1 MAGLPLIKL
10 RLPYES
16 EEEFLAKLGPSLA
29 RNQIFVGTR
38 SPKALGTVFAFLF
51 VLKNGAKILG
61 GEGKVESISADPA
74 RPGMT
79 VAIRALDH
87 DSQDLLA
94 LANGTRK
101 SRPPAPAAAAAAAAQ
116 PATPPTD
123 PAAEERK
130 RRREAILS
138 GASSPSQPPTK
149 RSDAPIL
156 GIDLGTTNCRVAV
169 WKGGGI
175 KHLPLEGR
183 NLNMPSVVAFD
194 EKGRLLVGARAKA
207 HVLVDPKSAIF
218 GAKRLVGR
226 RAGSRK
232 VKEMASRF
240 PYELAQDEHGD
251 VAVKVQGKVISVP
264 QVLSY
269 LLHEIRDRA
278 STELGCATVRAVIGV
293 PAYFNDRQRQAV
305 RYAGQLAGLEIVRVL
320 SEPTAVA
327 VAYGFGKGLTR
338 KRLLVYDLGGGTLDA
353 SVLEATGDD
362 LEVAGAGGDNFLGG
376 LDFDARVSRWLEER
390 FQATQGF
397 ALPVDPLS
405 RQRVRDAAETAKI
418 QLSERA
424 DARVML
430 PVIAQ
435 KDGEP
440 VSLDASLDRAKLEA
454 LTADLVER
462 SLAVTRVVLTASEIP
477 PSAIDEVLLVGGQ
490 SQSPA
495 VRAAVEGL
503 IGKPAHRDLDPF
515 ASVAIGA
522 ALIGRALLDD
532 PSAETF
538 SLHVEEKLSLA
549 VFARTLEGAFH
560 RVLDA
565 GSPLPCEKT
574 VAFGGAKALEVAVY
588 QGEKDDS
595 PDLEFLGLARVPAG
609 AQGELTFQLSADGML
624 SLFAGAP
631 TQTRRPVALDSR
643 AADPFAL
650 PEDGA
655 ATLPALAADDRKGGL
670 LSRFFK
676 K

>member
-1 MAGLPLIKL
+1 MPLVKL

-29 RNQIFVGTR
+29 RNLLFVATR
-38 SPKALGTVFAFLF
+38 TPKPVGSAFAFLF

-61 GEGKVESISADPA
+61 GEGRVESISQDPA

-79 VAIRALDH
+79 IAIQTLDR
-87 DSQDLLA
+87 DSQHLLGA
-94 LANGTRK
+94 AAGARP
-101 SRPPAPAAAAAAAAQ
+101 SRPAAPPVDAAA
-116 PATPPTD
+116 D
-123 PAAEERK
+123 ERK

-138 GASSPSQPPTK
+138 GASSHSQPPTK
-149 RSDAPIL
+149 RTEPPIL

-169 WKGGGI
+169 WHKGGI
-175 KHLPLEGR
+175 KHLPLDGKNF
-183 NLNMPSVVAFD
+183 NLPSVVAFD

-207 HVLVDPKSAIF
+207 QLLVDPKSAIF

-240 PYELAQDEHGD
+240 PYELDRDDHGD
-251 VAVKVQGKVISVP
+251 VAVRVQGRVVPVP

-278 STELGCATVRAVIGV
+278 STELGCETVRAVLGV

-376 LDFDARVSRWLEER
+376 LDFDARVARWLEDR
-390 FQATQGF
+390 FQSAHGF
-397 ALPVDPLS
+397 ALPDDPLS

-418 QLSERA
+418 QLSDRA

-440 VSLDASLDRAKLEA
+440 VSLDASLERSQLES

-462 SLAVTRVVLTASEIP
+462 SVAVTKIVLQAAEIP
-477 PSAIDEVLLVGGQ
+477 PSGVDEVLLVGGQ

-495 VRAAVEGL
+495 IRSAVEAL
-503 IGKPAHRDLDPF
+503 IGKPVHRDLDPF

-549 VFARTLEGAFH
+549 VFARTPEGAFLQ
-560 RVLDA
+560 VLDA
-565 GSPLPCEKT
+565 GTPLPCEKT
-574 VAFGGAKALEVAVY
+574 VAFGDSKDVYVY

-595 PDLEFLGLARVPAG
+595 QDLDFLGLARVPAT
-609 AQGELTFQLSADGML
+609 AQGELTFQLGADGIL
-624 SLFAGAP
+624 TVLAGASG
-631 TQTRRPVALDSR
+631 QARRPLTLDTR
-643 AADPFAL
+643 AADPFAA
-650 PEDGA
+650 PETA
-655 ATLPALAADDRKGGL
+655 AASAPGERKSGL
-670 LSRFFK
+670 LSRIFK

>member
-1 MAGLPLIKL
+1 MAGLPLVKL

-29 RNQIFVGTR
+29 RNQLFVATR
-38 SPKALGTVFAFLF
+38 TPKAVGSVFAFLF
-51 VLKNGAKILG
+51 VLKNGSKILG
-61 GEGKVESISADPA
+61 GEGRVEAISSDPA

-79 VAIRALDH
+79 LGLTALDP
-87 DSQDLLA
+87 DSQELLA
-94 LANGTRK
+94 VATGAKKR
-101 SRPPAPAAAAAAAAQ
+101 Q
-116 PATPPTD
+116 PTPVD
-123 PAAEERK
+123 PIAEERK

-138 GASSPSQPPTK
+138 GASSSSQPPPK
-149 RSDAPIL
+149 KKADAPIL
-156 GIDLGTTNCRVAV
+156 GIDLGTTNCRAAV
-169 WKGGGI
+169 WFKGAL
-175 KHLPLEGR
+175 KHLPLEGK
-183 NLNMPSVVAFD
+183 NLNLPSVVAFD
-194 EKGRLLVGARAKA
+194 EKERLLVGARAKA
-207 HVLVDPKSAIF
+207 QLLVDPKSAIF

-240 PYELAQDEHGD
+240 PYEFDRDEHGD
-251 VAVKVQGKVISVP
+251 AAVRVQGKVLPVP
-264 QVLSY
+264 RVLSY

-278 STELGCATVRAVIGV
+278 STELGCPAVRAVIGV

-305 RYAGQLAGLEIVRVL
+305 RYAGQLAGLEVVRVL

-376 LDFDARVSRWLEER
+376 LDFDARVARWLEEQ
-390 FQATQGF
+390 FLSAQGF
-397 ALPVDPLS
+397 ALPGDPLS

-418 QLSERA
+418 HLSDLAET
-424 DARVML
+424 RVML

-435 KDGEP
+435 RDGEP
-440 VSLDASLDRAKLEA
+440 VSLDASLGRAQLEA

-462 SLAVTRVVLTASEIP
+462 TIAVTRVVLQAAQIP
-477 PSAIDEVLLVGGQ
+477 PSAIDELLLVGGQ

-503 IGKPAHRDLDPF
+503 VGRRAPEGLDPF

-522 ALIGRALLDD
+522 ALVGRALLED
-532 PSAETF
+532 PGAETF

-549 VFARTLEGAFH
+549 LFARTLEGAFH

-565 GSPLPCEKT
+565 GSRLPCEKT
-574 VAFGGAKALEVAVY
+574 VGFGASKEVAVY

-595 PDLEFLGLARVPAG
+595 QDLEFLGVARVPAA
-609 AQGELTFQLSADGML
+609 AQGELTFQVSPDGL
-624 SLFAGAP
+624 VSVFAGSGTDP
-631 TQTRRPVALDSR
+631 RRPLPLDSR
-643 AADPFAL
+643 AADPFAM
-650 PEDGA
+650 PDA
-655 ATLPALAADDRKGGL
+655 AAQGAADDRKGGL